1 MVLKSKLIGSC
12 VQSDIN
18 LTQSDVRLDWNWVY
32 QKRGWFFL
40 PTRLLSAASGPSDP
54 WPGRTRN
61 RQSGSYK
68 SRGGDLRDL
77 NTCSLALQ
85 RRVALT
91 MAETTSGWQWQRTT
105 RPSLAI
111 PASWIFNNYWRVWTK
126 RGFLYYLTY
135 ISFNVVT
142 CLTAHLIWACLI
154 FSISI
159 WRRINSYQNH

>member
-18 LTQSDVRLDWNWVY
+18 LTQSDLRLDWNWVC
-32 QKRGWFFL
+32 QKRMVFL

-61 RQSGSYK
+61 RHSGSDK

-91 MAETTSGWQWQRTT
+91 MAETTSGWQWQRSRQDHSTFSCYPRFLGFQQLRKGLNNNVAFFT
-105 RPSLAI
+105 FRP
-111 PASWIFNNYWRVWTK
+111 K
-126 RGFLYYLTY
+126 CYLM
-135 ISFNVVT
+135 
-142 CLTAHLIWACLI
+142 
-154 FSISI
+154 
-159 WRRINSYQNH
+159 